1 MIAPPVELA
10 GRNQSYPTMKNA
22 IVSTLCIAGLLSGCA
37 TSSKDVATVYVSPI
51 QYQTYT
57 CEQMEAETARIQ
69 VRVNQLAGRL
79 DEAAANDKALV
90 GVGMLVFWPALFAL
104 GGTKGQE
111 AEYARLKGEH
121 DAIQQMWIQKQCK
134 PTEKPATLTA
144 TSGTSNSL
152 AGSVVSVGDKLV
164 YAERDAISGA
174 SIGELSVSLS
184 SLGAEQVGF
193 NDEAILLGKDGKLR
207 KGALTGAQIYGVGP
221 GMAST
226 LVGHEAVFRVADGAV
241 PDETVTLKA
250 VGPEQRTIDG
260 RNFSAVR
267 LAVSGYASRRLIDG
281 VVSTPQM
288 GAPVSGYLVV
298 EAASGLPLE
307 VKVKSAH
314 PFYNIDR
321 TLTRVS
327 R

>member
-1 MIAPPVELA
+1 
-10 GRNQSYPTMKNA
+10 MKNA
-22 IVSTLCIAGLLSGCA
+22 IASTLCIAGLLSGCA

-57 CEQMEAETARIQ
+57 CEQMSAETARIQ

-121 DAIQQMWIQKQCK
+121 DALQQMWIQKQCK
-134 PTEKPATLTA
+134 QPEPTGTLTA
-144 TSGTSNSL
+144 ATGSATSL
-152 AGSVVSVGDKLV
+152 AGSAVSVGDKLV
-164 YAERDAISGA
+164 YSERDAISGA
-174 SIGELSVSLS
+174 AIGESTVSLS
-184 SLGAEQVGF
+184 SLGADQLGF
-193 NDEAILLGKDGKLR
+193 NEDTVLLGSDGKPR
-207 KGALTGAQIYGVGP
+207 KGALSGAQIYGVGP
-221 GMAST
+221 GMASAVT
-226 LVGHEAVFRVADGAV
+226 TQEAIFRVADAAV
-241 PDETVTLKA
+241 PDENITLKA

-260 RNFSAVR
+260 RNFNAVR
-267 LAVSGYASRRLIDG
+267 LAVSGYASRRMVDG

-321 TLTRVS
+321 TLARVS